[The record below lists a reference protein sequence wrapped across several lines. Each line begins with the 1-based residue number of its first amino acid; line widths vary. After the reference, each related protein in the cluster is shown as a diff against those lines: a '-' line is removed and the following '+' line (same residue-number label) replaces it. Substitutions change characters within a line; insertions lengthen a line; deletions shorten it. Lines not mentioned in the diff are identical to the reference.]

1 MTSEPGALLLIGT
14 SHVGKSTCAGSVG
27 SALGWP
33 VVSTD
38 ALGRHPGRP
47 WTGVPDA
54 VLEFYHR
61 MSDDAVHWFLKVHH
75 ENMRPLI
82 EARISAL
89 REAGCG
95 FVLEGAALRPE
106 YLAGWPVGD
115 ALAVCL
121 HVETEVLRAR
131 IRANSDYA
139 RQGESMRL
147 AIDKFT
153 ERSLRENDALA
164 EAAARLDV
172 PVVDVT
178 DIRDADELARQLA
191 SRLAGSSET

>member
-1 MTSEPGALLLIGT
+1 MTPEPGGLLLIGT
-14 SHVGKSTCAGSVG
+14 SHVGKSTCASSVG

-61 MSDDAVHWFLKVHH
+61 LSDDAVHWFLKVHH

-82 EARISAL
+82 GARITAL
-89 REAGCG
+89 REAGRG

-106 YLAGWPVGD
+106 YLAGWPFGD

-121 HVETEVLRAR
+121 RVETDVLRAR
-131 IRANSDYA
+131 IRQGSGYA
-139 RQGESMRL
+139 RQGEPMRL

-164 EAAARLDV
+164 EAAVRLDV
-172 PVVDVT
+172 PVIDVT
-178 DIRDADELARQLA
+178 DLRDADRLAQRLA
-191 SRLAGSSET
+191 SRLAGASET

>member
-14 SHVGKSTCAGSVG
+14 SHVGKSTCASNVG
-27 SALGWP
+27 SALGRP

-61 MSDDAVHWFLKVHH
+61 LSDDAVHWFLKVHH

-82 EARISAL
+82 GARITAL
-89 REAGCG
+89 REAGRG

-106 YLAGWPVGD
+106 YLADWPVGD

-121 HVETEVLRAR
+121 HVETDVLRAR
-131 IRANSDYA
+131 IRQSSDYD

-164 EAAARLDV
+164 EAAVRLNV
-172 PVVDVT
+172 PVVDVS
-178 DIRDADELARQLA
+178 DLREADRLAGQLA
-191 SRLAGSSET
+191 SRLAGWSEP